1 VSYPASVD
9 VQTPDKIANW
19 RPLVQWIM
27 AIPHL
32 IITSVLS
39 NVASV
44 VGFVSWLM
52 ILFTGKLPVGLANFQ
67 CMIFRYSTRAYA
79 YAGFLHEEYPPFDFT
94 STASDPGGSPVSV
107 NFEPVLDNRNR
118 LTCALRLI
126 WLIPAALFTFVIW
139 IVTAICWF
147 FGFFAVLFTGSWP
160 TGLHNWIMKGLR
172 VSVRLNAYAYLLTD
186 EYPPFST
193 D

>member
-1 VSYPASVD
+1 MTYPASID
-9 VQTPDKIANW
+9 VRTPDQVANW
-19 RPLVQWIM
+19 RPLVQWVL

-32 IITSVLS
+32 MIANVLS
-39 NVASV
+39 NVGSV
-44 VGFVSWLM
+44 VAFVSWLF
-52 ILFTGKLPVGLANFQ
+52 ILFTGGLPAGLANFQ
-67 CMIFRYSTRAYA
+67 CMIFRYNTRAYA

-94 STASDPGGSPVSV
+94 SSASEPGGTPVTIE
-107 NFEPVLDNRNR
+107 FEPVLEQRNR

-126 WLIPAALFTFVIW
+126 WLIPAALFTFVVW
-139 IVTAICWF
+139 IVAAICWF
-147 FGFFAVLFTGSWP
+147 IGFFAVLFTGSWP
-160 TGLHNWIMKGLR
+160 AGLHEWIMKGLR

>member
-44 VGFVSWLM
+44 VGFVSWLI

-94 STASDPGGSPVSV
+94 STASDPGGTPVSV
-107 NFEPVLDNRNR
+107 NFEPVLEDRNR

-126 WLIPAALFTFVIW
+126 WLIPTALFTFVIW
-139 IVTAICWF
+139 IVTAICWLI
-147 FGFFAVLFTGSWP
+147 GFFAVLFTGSWP
-160 TGLHNWIMKGLR
+160 AGLHDWIMKGLR

-186 EYPPFST
+186 ESPPFST

>member
-1 VSYPASVD
+1 MSYPASVD
-9 VQTPDKIANW
+9 VHTPDKIANW
-19 RPLVQWIM
+19 RPLVQWIL
-27 AIPHL
+27 AIPHM
-32 IITSVLS
+32 IITSVLT
-39 NVASV
+39 NVAYV

-67 CMIFRYSTRAYA
+67 CMIVRYGTRAYA
-79 YAGFLHEEYPPFDFT
+79 YSGFLHDEYPPFDFT
-94 STASDPGGSPVSV
+94 ASASDPGGTRVSV
-107 NFEPVLDNRNR
+107 DFEPVLENRNR

-126 WLIPAALFTFVIW
+126 WLIPAALFALVIW
-139 IVTAICWF
+139 IVAMVCWF
-147 FGFFAVLFTGSWP
+147 IGFFAVLFTGSWP
-160 TGLHNWIMKGLR
+160 TGLHDWILKGLR